1 MKWFK
6 HYSNASNDSA
16 INRLE
21 DEFGHLG
28 YAAYW
33 KILEICSD
41 KWDGKSDPI
50 FTLNKKLIQNKLR
63 IKSKQTTL
71 VMNSLSL
78 SKLFKVTENDYEFI
92 IEIPNLLKIK
102 DNHTKKLLATS
113 QQVTPR
119 IDKIRT
125 DKKRIEKNIK
135 ENIKEKLPLN
145 NSPLEV
151 LNFDDPEIITWLR
164 EGSLP
169 IQEKLLKKFDETYLA
184 NTIEKAF
191 YWQSENKKRQAGT
204 FLSSWI
210 ERDNNKRLKGNLSEA
225 DFNLK
230 ALFDEA
236 AAKIVP
242 YDYGDNFKKN
252 N

>member
-33 KILEICSD
+33 KILEICAD

-71 VMNSLSL
+71 VMSSLSL
-78 SKLFKVTENDYEFI
+78 SKLFEVSENDFEFI
-92 IEIPNLLKIK
+92 IKIPKLLKIK
-102 DNHTKKLLATS
+102 DNHTKKLQAS
-113 QQVTPR
+113 YQQVTL
-119 IDKIRT
+119 RT
-125 DKKRIEKNIK
+125 EQTRSDKKRIEKNIK

-151 LNFDDPEIITWLR
+151 LNFTDPEINTWLR
-164 EGSLP
+164 KGSLP
-169 IQEKLLKKFDETYLA
+169 IQEKLLKKYDEEYLA

-191 YWQSENKKRQAGT
+191 YWQNENKKRQAGS

-230 ALFDEA
+230 ALFEEA
-236 AAKIVP
+236 AAKVVP
-242 YDYGDNFKKN
+242 YDYGFTK
-252 N
+252 